1 MLLQG
6 QVCCLC
12 ADGVRGLLAAGDTA
26 GSISVWENTEGKWQR
41 RASFCFGGPGK
52 LVDLLWTST
61 RGLASQASFCALYE
75 DGHLVN
81 ASVEGHRLWSRD
93 IRRACSRFCAVPNG
107 SGFVL
112 ATKEGDLLIYDSRG
126 VYLRKLA
133 QKTEAA
139 PGKTVAGK

>member
-12 ADGVRGLLAAGDTA
+12 ADGMRGLLVAGDTA
-26 GSISVWENTEGKWQR
+26 GSISVWGKTQDKWECR
-41 RASFCFGGPGK
+41 TSFCFGGPGK
-52 LVDLLWTST
+52 LLDLLWTSPK
-61 RGLASQASFCALYE
+61 GLDSQASFCALYE

-81 ASVEGHRLWSRD
+81 ATVEGHRLWSRD
-93 IRRACSRFCAVPNG
+93 IRKSCSCICAVRNG
-107 SGFVL
+107 SGFIL

-133 QKTEAA
+133 QKTEET
-139 PGKTVAGK
+139 PGNTVVGQ